1 MLPLWGITNYIVNY
15 DFIIKILGGFNLI
28 SQILLFQSQH
38 DVAAALQ
45 KLEANGFTKDRLSIL
60 VKDLEHS
67 KLLNAE
73 TSIHIDLLSEI
84 ASANSNGD
92 GDNENIFITPFFVSQ
107 ASMQIPLNGM
117 PGVIVGDSNEQH
129 GMEALLAYGLNESV
143 ASTCLQAL
151 RHGQFLLCVTD
162 NEVGNSLFD
171 SLYMSFS
178 DNTNWI
184 PETNAVQ
191 ILNNE

>member
-1 MLPLWGITNYIVNY
+1 M
-15 DFIIKILGGFNLI
+15 I
-28 SQILLFQSQH
+28 SQVLLFQSQH
-38 DVAAALQ
+38 EVAEALQ
-45 KLEANGFTKDRLSIL
+45 KLEANGFAKDRLKIL

-92 GDNENIFITPFFVSQ
+92 SDNENIFITPFFVSQ
-107 ASMQIPLNGM
+107 ASMQIPVNGM

-129 GMEALLAYGLNESV
+129 GMEALLAYGLNEGV
-143 ASTCLQAL
+143 ASTCLHAL
-151 RHGQFLLCVTD
+151 RQGQFLLCIN
-162 NEVGNSLFD
+162 NEAVESSLFD
-171 SLYMSFS
+171 SLYMSLS
-178 DNTNWI
+178 NNDDWI

-191 ILNNE
+191 ILNNL

>member
-1 MLPLWGITNYIVNY
+1 MITQV
-15 DFIIKILGGFNLI
+15 
-28 SQILLFQSQH
+28 LLFQSQH
-38 DVAAALQ
+38 EVAQALH

-84 ASANSNGD
+84 ALANAHGD
-92 GDNENIFITPFFVSQ
+92 NDNENIFITPFFVSQ
-107 ASMQIPLNGM
+107 ASMQIPMSGM
-117 PGVIVGDSNEQH
+117 PGVIVGESNEQR

-143 ASTCLQAL
+143 ASACLQAL
-151 RHGQFLLCVTD
+151 RHGQFILCVSD
-162 NEVGNSLFD
+162 YEAENSLFD

-178 DNTNWI
+178 DNTDWI

-191 ILNNE
+191 ILNNL